1 MMKVQNNTNI
11 RVTEG
16 SQSNSTEYGPENRNL
31 TIEQLKKPFINLLMV
46 IACASF
52 LFLVFKPEKEND
64 NAEKAGF
71 NSVIPQ
77 ASDGQLQSDKQKAYE
92 QQLLEQQN
100 EEKKNALTTL
110 SDYWTDSSSETLPSD
125 PMSLQGKSESVLSAR
140 NSMGSYQNTRQV
152 LGSFYSRDDQ
162 EVEHLK
168 KEIHRLRTEVTERE
182 SIPAS
187 TSINNQLELMEKSYQ
202 MAAKYFPTS
211 KQEVSENK
219 GEIKEGSASAK
230 TMITIA
236 KPVIHPIVSSLYRS
250 TSDSITLSSIYA
262 QRFTGIQ
269 DQQFQES
276 QPRNS
281 IRAVIPETKTVT
293 SESVISVRILE
304 SILLGHIKIPSGT
317 FLKAKCRF
325 QGGRLQLHISA
336 IEYGGM
342 IEPVDID
349 IHDNDG
355 LPGLHIPYS
364 SEQSALSEMAANM
377 GQNSGT
383 SIMMTQS
390 AGQQVV
396 ADMSKG
402 VIQGIA
408 GYFQKKV
415 RNQKVTVKT
424 GHHVFLVPKSK

>member
-31 TIEQLKKPFINLLMV
+31 TIEQLKKPFIYLLMA
-46 IACASF
+46 IACAGF
-52 LFLVFKPEKEND
+52 LFLLFKPEKENA
-64 NAEKAGF
+64 NVEKAGF

-92 QQLLEQQN
+92 QQLLEQKN

-110 SDYWTDSSSETLPSD
+110 SDYWTDSSSEILPSD
-125 PMSLQGKSESVLSAR
+125 PLSLQGKSESILSTR

-162 EVEHLK
+162 EVEYLK
-168 KEIHRLRTEVTERE
+168 KEIHRLKTEAAERE
-182 SIPAS
+182 PIPAS

-211 KQEVSENK
+211 KPEVSENRS
-219 GEIKEGSASAK
+219 EIKEGPASAQA
-230 TMITIA
+230 MVTIA
-236 KPVIHPIVSSLYRS
+236 KPVIHPIVSSLYRGI
-250 TSDSITLSSIYA
+250 SDSITHSSIYA
-262 QRFTGIQ
+262 QRFTGIEEW
-269 DQQFQES
+269 QFQES
-276 QPRNS
+276 QSRNS
-281 IRAVIPETKTVT
+281 IRAVITETKTVT

-355 LPGLHIPYS
+355 LPGLHIHHS
-364 SEQSALSEMAANM
+364 SEQNALSEMAANM

-390 AGQQVV
+390 AGQQVA

-424 GHHVFLVPKSK
+424 GHLVFLVPKK

>member
-1 MMKVQNNTNI
+1 MMKVQNNSSI
-11 RVTEG
+11 RVTED
-16 SQSNSTEYGPENRNL
+16 SQSNSSEYGSENRKL
-31 TIEQLKKPFINLLMV
+31 TIEQLKKPFIYLLMAV
-46 IACASF
+46 ACAGF

-64 NAEKAGF
+64 NAEKVGF

-110 SDYWTDSSSETLPSD
+110 SDYWRDSSSETLPSD

-140 NSMGSYQNTRQV
+140 HSMGSYQNTRQA

-168 KEIHRLRTEVTERE
+168 KEIQRLKTEAAERE

-187 TSINNQLELMEKSYQ
+187 TGINNQLELMEKSYQ

-211 KQEVSENK
+211 KQEVSENRS
-219 GEIKEGSASAK
+219 EIKEVSASVQSRV
-230 TMITIA
+230 TIA
-236 KPVIHPIVSSLYRS
+236 KPVIHTIVSSLYRS
-250 TSDSITLSSIYA
+250 ASDSITLSGIYA
-262 QRFTGIQ
+262 QRFRGIEER
-269 DQQFQES
+269 QFQES
-276 QPRNS
+276 QSRNS
-281 IRAVIPETKTVT
+281 IRAVITETKTVT

-325 QGGRLQLHISA
+325 QGGRLLLHISA
-336 IEYGGM
+336 IEYGGV

-355 LPGLHIPYS
+355 QLGLHIPHS

-390 AGQQVV
+390 AGQQIA

-408 GYFQKKV
+408 GYFKKKF

-424 GHHVFLVPKSK
+424 GHLVFLVPKK

>member
-1 MMKVQNNTNI
+1 MKQDQNNTRI
-11 RVTEG
+11 KVTEDG
-16 SQSNSTEYGPENRNL
+16 QNNNTGDRKL
-31 TIEQLKKPFINLLMV
+31 TIDKLKKPFIYLLMV
-46 IACASF
+46 IACAGF

-92 QQLLEQQN
+92 QQLLEQKN

-110 SDYWTDSSSETLPSD
+110 SDYWTNAYSETLPPD
-125 PMSLQGKSESVLSAR
+125 PISLQSESESALSAR
-140 NSMGSYQNTRQV
+140 NSMNSYQNTRQA

-162 EVEHLK
+162 EVQHLK
-168 KEIHRLRTEVTERE
+168 KEIHRLRTEAAERE
-182 SIPAS
+182 SIPAT

-211 KQEVSENK
+211 KPGVSENRS
-219 GEIKEGSASAK
+219 EIKEISASAQ
-230 TMITIA
+230 TSITIA

-250 TSDSITLSSIYA
+250 TSDSITFSRLLP
-262 QRFTGIQ
+262 QRFRGIEER
-269 DQQFQES
+269 QFQES

-293 SESVISVRILE
+293 SESVIPVRILE
-304 SILLGHIKIPSGT
+304 SILLGQIKIPSGT

-325 QGGRLQLHISA
+325 QGGRLQLHIST
-336 IEYGGM
+336 IEHGGM
-342 IEPVDID
+342 IEPVNID

-355 LPGLHIPYS
+355 QLGLHIPYS

-390 AGQQVV
+390 AGQQIA

-402 VIQGIA
+402 VVHGIA

-424 GHHVFLVPKSK
+424 GHLVFLVPKNN

>member
-1 MMKVQNNTNI
+1 MKVQNNTNI

-16 SQSNSTEYGPENRNL
+16 SQSNSTEYGPENRKF
-31 TIEQLKKPFINLLMV
+31 TIEQLKKPFIYLLMA
-46 IACASF
+46 IACAGF
-52 LFLVFKPEKEND
+52 LFLLFKPEKEND
-64 NAEKAGF
+64 NVEKAGF

-110 SDYWTDSSSETLPSD
+110 SGYWMDSPSEILPSD
-125 PMSLQGKSESVLSAR
+125 PMSLQGKSESALSAR
-140 NSMGSYQNTRQV
+140 NSMSSYQNTRHA

-168 KEIHRLRTEVTERE
+168 KEIHRLKTETAERE
-182 SIPAS
+182 SVPAG

-211 KQEVSENK
+211 KPEVSENRS
-219 GEIKEGSASAK
+219 EIKEVSASVQARV
-230 TMITIA
+230 TIA

-250 TSDSITLSSIYA
+250 TSDSITLSGIYA
-262 QRFTGIQ
+262 QRFRGIEER
-269 DQQFQES
+269 QFHES

-293 SESVISVRILE
+293 SESVIPVRILE
-304 SILLGHIKIPSGT
+304 SILLGQIKIPSGT

-349 IHDNDG
+349 VHDNDG
-355 LPGLHIPYS
+355 QLGLYIPHS

-390 AGQQVV
+390 AGQQI
-396 ADMSKG
+396 ATDMSKG

-415 RNQKVTVKT
+415 RQQKVTVNT
-424 GHHVFLVPKSK
+424 GHLVLLVSKK